1 MPAHKW
7 TFKSR
12 FRANAYGWK
21 GTALATKR
29 LKEAVSEIKKVAKS
43 DPVTAADGAVGLMER
58 IWPALQGIDSSSG
71 SLGNAVNAHR
81 HLRDAADRCGR
92 LEWVEAEVDQ
102 LIERGTTS
110 DRQEYLRVLILEHGR
125 HA

>member
-21 GTALATKR
+21 GTALASKR

-58 IWPALQGIDSSSG
+58 IWPALQGIDGSSG
-71 SLGNAVNAHR
+71 ALGSAVNR
-81 HLRDAADRCGR
+81 TLDGLIPFVIDAPADAKIRSKWLER
-92 LEWVEAEVDQ
+92 LYEAVQEDGVDYLSPVEDQ
-102 LIERGTTS
+102 G
-110 DRQEYLRVLILEHGR
+110 
-125 HA
+125 